1 MASPPSIV
9 AGQMANAI
17 PRMLRPHR
25 LDGLAKERRGRLFD
39 GGYVRLDRFVGV
51 AAYTPG
57 IDDDVSWDPG
67 NTARGH
73 TGVPVRPHD

>member
-1 MASPPSIV
+1 
-9 AGQMANAI
+9 
-17 PRMLRPHR
+17 
-25 LDGLAKERRGRLFD
+25 
-39 GGYVRLDRFVGV
+39 VGV